1 VYHLLF
7 SFQNIMFTSK
17 SPNSDVKLIDF
28 GLSKKYLPSDRL
40 SEGVGTICESSS
52 SPLLLYLFAD
62 IYIYNLTNIFFA
74 TTISSQP
81 PDSMA
86 PEVIRGDYDQ
96 AADIW
101 SLGVIAFM
109 LLSSQMPFFGK
120 SQEIVMKKILNCNF
134 VMRGRKWSKTS
145 KEAKAFVQKLLVLD
159 PTDRPSASNALQ
171 DEWISPTFAALSTCS
186 SEEEI
191 EEMQH
196 AIASMD
202 AFAGYSMLKKLALMV
217 LAHKSTSEEIGFL
230 KKVFQRF
237 DHTHNGDIE
246 RPEFQAVLEE
256 FGYGDEEIISIFLG
270 CDLDGR

>member
-1 VYHLLF
+1 MYCFFLLNKCKRHQSLIQVHHLLF
-7 SFQNIMFTSK
+7 SSQNIMFTSK

-40 SEGVGTICESSS
+40 SEGVGTI
-52 SPLLLYLFAD
+52 Y
-62 IYIYNLTNIFFA
+62 
-74 TTISSQP
+74 
-81 PDSMA
+81 SMA

-120 SQEIVMKKILNCNF
+120 SQEIVMKKILNCSF

-159 PTDRPSASNALQ
+159 PTDRPSASKALQ

-246 RPEFQAVLEE
+246 RPEFMAILEE
-256 FGYGDEEIISIFLG
+256 FGYGDEEIVSIFLG